1 MRFVPYIRLKFCMN
15 LLQISRNSILQK
27 KLFILGSFSITSINR
42 KLITRLVQ
50 FSGDFEFWRHRTKLK
65 NCRMMLSLKKMP
77 ILSTVLIIFM
87 LNFDVI
93 YCCSG
98 GGSTETT
105 TQVPGAKTTESS
117 GDSNETET
125 NAPLANTTMH
135 SNGT

>member
-1 MRFVPYIRLKFCMN
+1 
-15 LLQISRNSILQK
+15 
-27 KLFILGSFSITSINR
+27 
-42 KLITRLVQ
+42 
-50 FSGDFEFWRHRTKLK
+50 
-65 NCRMMLSLKKMP
+65 MMLSLKKMP